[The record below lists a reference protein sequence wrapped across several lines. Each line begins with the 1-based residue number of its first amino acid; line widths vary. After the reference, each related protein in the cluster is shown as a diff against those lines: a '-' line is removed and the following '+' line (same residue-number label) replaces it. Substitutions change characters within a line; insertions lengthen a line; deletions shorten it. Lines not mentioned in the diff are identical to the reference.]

1 MKQFSRAAVLG
12 VPLLLCLQSAH
23 AADRRQQQGDA
34 QASGQSARS
43 QGLFGAHAAAG
54 NGTRSAAPKGPS
66 PNRGHRGGG
75 HDRKGDFDHYEHG
88 DNRYRQVA
96 HRGHHGYRGRTSVG
110 IYLGGPI
117 YADPFWGPPRWGYY
131 SPWYYDPPPRT
142 VIIEREPTV
151 YIQQPAPAPAP
162 APQAQAPAAPTL
174 WYYCPSPAGYYP
186 HVPQCQQ
193 QWVPVDPASLPP
205 ASPPQ

>member
-12 VPLLLCLQSAH
+12 VPLLLCLQSAL

-43 QGLFGAHAAAG
+43 QERFGAHAAAG
-54 NGTRSAAPKGPS
+54 NGTRPAAPKGPS

-96 HRGHHGYRGRTSVG
+96 DRGHHGYRSRTSVG

-131 SPWYYDPPPRT
+131 SPWYYDSPPRT

-151 YIQQPAPAPAP
+151 YIQQPAPAP

-186 HVPQCQQ
+186 YVPQCQQ

>member
-1 MKQFSRAAVLG
+1 VEAIAQR
-12 VPLLLCLQSAH
+12 C
-23 AADRRQQQGDA
+23 RQGGD
-34 QASGQSARS
+34 
-43 QGLFGAHAAAG
+43 
-54 NGTRSAAPKGPS
+54 
-66 PNRGHRGGG
+66 RGGG
-75 HDRKGDFDHYEHG
+75 HDRRGDFDHYERG
-88 DNRYRQVA
+88 DNFYRQVA
-96 HRGHHGYRGRTSVG
+96 HRGHHGYRSRTSVG

-131 SPWYYDPPPRT
+131 SPWYYDSPPRT

-162 APQAQAPAAPTL
+162 APQAQVPAAPQL

>member
-75 HDRKGDFDHYEHG
+75 HDRNGDFDHYEHG

-131 SPWYYDPPPRT
+131 SPWYYDSPPRT

-162 APQAQAPAAPTL
+162 QAQAPAAPQL

>member
-12 VPLLLCLQSAH
+12 VPLLLCLQPAH

-43 QGLFGAHAAAG
+43 QELFGAHAAAG

-96 HRGHHGYRGRTSVG
+96 HRGHHGYRSRTSVG

>member
-43 QGLFGAHAAAG
+43 QELFGAHAAAG

-75 HDRKGDFDHYEHG
+75 HDRKGDFDHYERG

-96 HRGHHGYRGRTSVG
+96 HRGHHGYRSRTSVG

-131 SPWYYDPPPRT
+131 SPWYYDSPPRT

-162 APQAQAPAAPTL
+162 QAQAPAAPQL

>member
-96 HRGHHGYRGRTSVG
+96 HRGHHGYRSRTSVG

-131 SPWYYDPPPRT
+131 SPWYYDSPPRT

-162 APQAQAPAAPTL
+162 QAQAPAAPQL

>member
-131 SPWYYDPPPRT
+131 SPWYYDSPPRT

-162 APQAQAPAAPTL
+162 QAQAPAAPQL